1 MRKKLKMR
9 TNIDPFL
16 NDSKPKNYRRRALF
30 MTLIA
35 MIAVYV
41 LWNIPM
47 LGIILYP
54 LRLFT
59 TYVHEAGH
67 TFAAL
72 ATGSDSAFFLIS
84 FDGSGLTSRTGG
96 INWLIG
102 PAGYLGAALFGSL
115 LFYFINRFPRTINA
129 TATVLGI
136 AMIIFTLLFAR
147 PDEGGLPLALFLGV
161 GAGTAI
167 MGIGLRANALI
178 TMLVLNV
185 LAVSTALEAF
195 FDLRYLIFFTDAS
208 RGSVANDAVNFSE
221 RVTPWISPTII
232 AATWA
237 TIAVIMFAT
246 ALYYGAWKPLQREI
260 NETYDKDSQ

>member
-1 MRKKLKMR
+1 MS
-9 TNIDPFL
+9 TNIDQLL
-16 NDSKPKNYRRRALF
+16 NENKAKNYRRRALF

-35 MIAVYV
+35 TIVVYI

-47 LGIILYP
+47 LGVILYP

-67 TFAAL
+67 TLTAL
-72 ATGSDSAFFLIS
+72 ATGSDRAFFLVS

-96 INWLIG
+96 IDWLVG

-115 LFYFINRFPRTINA
+115 LFYFINRFPRIINA
-129 TATVLGI
+129 TATGLGI
-136 AMIIFTLLFAR
+136 AMVIFTLLFAR
-147 PDEGGLPLALFLGV
+147 PDESGLPIALFLGV

-167 MGIGLRANALI
+167 MGIGLRANVLI
-178 TMLVLNV
+178 TMLILNI

-195 FDLRYLIFFTDAS
+195 FDLRYLIFSTDAS
-208 RGSVANDAVNFSE
+208 RGSVANDAVQFSQ

-232 AATWA
+232 AMTWA
-237 TIAVIMFAT
+237 GIAVIMFAT
-246 ALYYGAWKPLQREI
+246 ALYYGVWKPLHREI
-260 NETYDKDSQ
+260 NETYENIINH